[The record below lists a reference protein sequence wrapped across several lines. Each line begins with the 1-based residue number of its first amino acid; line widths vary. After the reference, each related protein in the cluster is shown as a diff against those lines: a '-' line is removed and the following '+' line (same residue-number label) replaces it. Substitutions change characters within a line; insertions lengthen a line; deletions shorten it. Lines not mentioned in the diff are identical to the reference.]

1 MDLLGELEILTA
13 KLDLLQIDY
22 ALCGG
27 LALAIY
33 AKPRATL
40 DIDIMIELDSL
51 RQTKNAAADL
61 GFTLSAAPMEFD
73 GGNVKIHRLIKID
86 DDSGESLMLDLLIVT
101 PQTRQAWESRQ
112 TVEWDGGPLKVVSPQ
127 GLIFL
132 KSLRSS
138 GQDQDDIEYLRSIAD
153 ED

>member
-51 RQTKNAAADL
+51 RQTKNAAGDL
-61 GFTLSAAPMEFD
+61 GYTLNAAPMEFD
-73 GGNVKIHRLIKID
+73 GGNVKIHRLVKID
-86 DDSGESLMLDLLIVT
+86 DDSDESLMLDLLIVT
-101 PQTRQAWESRQ
+101 PQTRPAWESRQ

-127 GLIFL
+127 GLILL
-132 KSLRSS
+132 KQLRNS
-138 GQDQDDIEYLRSIAD
+138 GQDQDDIEYLRSVAD